1 MTLALVGHI
10 GMGQRLSLANMDL
23 CTSHAHQRSSTY
35 RSASRSEQLMSVGD
49 VNLMRG
55 GKEGRESALFVLDRR
70 LERVTPPRLVLWP
83 VRETEALELS
93 LQAT

>member
-1 MTLALVGHI
+1 
-10 GMGQRLSLANMDL
+10 
-23 CTSHAHQRSSTY
+23 
-35 RSASRSEQLMSVGD
+35 MSVGD
-49 VNLMRG
+49 KNLMRG
-55 GKEGRESALFVLDRR
+55 GKVGRESALFVLDRQ